1 MWPSLTTV
9 SARNSSC
16 QLRAEGNEGAAY
28 RLVQLTGEKLKMR
41 CDFEA
46 LILEDFSIL
55 AIENIIKKQRSSQL
69 PMIRGTSAQLR
80 ASVLERQ
87 PKAHLHRFILAAY
100 FSFCVCLLC

>member
-41 CDFEA
+41 SDFEA
-46 LILEDFSIL
+46 LILLYNLQHCPKEAWINTFH
-55 AIENIIKKQRSSQL
+55 
-69 PMIRGTSAQLR
+69 SALKTR
-80 ASVLERQ
+80 L
-87 PKAHLHRFILAAY
+87 
-100 FSFCVCLLC
+100 

>member
-46 LILEDFSIL
+46 LILHTHTYIYNLQHCPKEAWINTFH
-55 AIENIIKKQRSSQL
+55 
-69 PMIRGTSAQLR
+69 
-80 ASVLERQ
+80 SVLKTR
-87 PKAHLHRFILAAY
+87 L
-100 FSFCVCLLC
+100 